1 MAPSPAGQDPGG
13 AKTGPSLGTTT
24 VTLSS
29 PRKSTP
35 FCDEFYQL
43 LSNKDDVDL
52 DPKLAEWECF
62 YNFSRPH
69 GAFNGRASYEI
80 LRERL

>member
-1 MAPSPAGQDPGG
+1 MKSLM
-13 AKTGPSLGTTT
+13 TGPWNSRGPTERIF
-24 VTLSS
+24 
-29 PRKSTP
+29 PP
-35 FCDEFYQL
+35 AQL
-43 LSNKDDVDL
+43 FASGLHLAALYL

-62 YNFSRPH
+62 YIFSRPH